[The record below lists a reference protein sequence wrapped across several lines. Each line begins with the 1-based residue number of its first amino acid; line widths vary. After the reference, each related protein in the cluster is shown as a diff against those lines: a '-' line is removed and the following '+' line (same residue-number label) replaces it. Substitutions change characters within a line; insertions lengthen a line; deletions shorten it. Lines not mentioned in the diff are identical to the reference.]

1 MERHTKKIHWKNEK
15 ESRKFNG
22 NKTSLQAKR
31 VCEDL
36 ERIAIDKKQKN
47 RKDFIK
53 NQVSQIVSWAV
64 LQ

>member
-1 MERHTKKIHWKNEK
+1 MERHTQKTHWKNEK

-36 ERIAIDKKQKN
+36 ERIAIDEKQKN
-47 RKDFIK
+47 RKYFIN
-53 NQVSQIVSWAV
+53 NQVDQIVSWAV
-64 LQ
+64 PQ